1 MGTAL
6 IQLKIMPTGLE
17 TVLEDLKTKVIK
29 SIELVGG
36 EVSKFEEEPVAFGL
50 KALIAFIRL
59 DESKDTSLVENA
71 LSDTEGVS
79 STDVIDMR
87 RAVE

>member
-79 STDVIDMR
+79 STDIIDMR